1 LWFRTLFQL
10 EYAHQIRDLVK
21 KYKSIDLKRYYEN
34 TFGIEKEDRLA
45 KIAKV
50 SSFMY
55 GQDGVRITL

>member
-1 LWFRTLFQL
+1 M
-10 EYAHQIRDLVK
+10 DV
-21 KYKSIDLKRYYEN
+21 KRYYEN

-55 GQDGVRITL
+55 GQDGVRIFDKDALARLMR